1 MTTTRISRLIKAGL
15 RSASLRPS
23 ELAYCLNVSRGC
35 VYRLENALMK
45 LPIDKVL
52 NLSLALQLDEKK
64 VIDAMTLDLNDELW
78 DKLHE
83 QKHKKRA
90 S

>member
-1 MTTTRISRLIKAGL
+1 
-15 RSASLRPS
+15 
-23 ELAYCLNVSRGC
+23 
-35 VYRLENALMK
+35 MK